1 MTKAQQ
7 FWRSKTV
14 RGEALPRSEEP
25 VALPPGLSW
34 VELTTIPTLQ
44 VFLAQNFG
52 STEQSF
58 GIVYSAEYL
67 TWALND
73 QRPFTALGLQHHQTL
88 VGFCK
93 GWRVWLSVDAT
104 EPPQPFLVTSF
115 LCLHTSYRGQAW
127 VERLL
132 NEMLRR
138 MAALD
143 LRYGLAISA
152 KALQRRP
159 LVETRYYNRF
169 LNPVK
174 LLNVGFFHYP
184 RLTPQRA
191 QKLYPIPARSDQFQP
206 LQPFQLDALTVFL
219 NQQLKAFRLR
229 QHFEDRAATQRLFLP
244 TPGVNQ
250 TAVECDAQGAL
261 LRLYSYHIVTL
272 QKGATVVRAAYVLYV
287 LGENDLLEAWRQLL
301 ADAHAQGCDLVVA
314 TDHMRF
320 AEVREALAF
329 KESPA
334 VRKYFLFNHPPLSL
348 QRSDVAFTWI

>member
-206 LQPFQLDALTVFL
+206 LQPFQLDLHALP
-219 NQQLKAFRLR
+219 QLAIERRKRLITEKHAR
-229 QHFEDRAATQRLFLP
+229 LDHDRARERHTLLLAAGELSGATLLVALERDLTQHLRH
-244 TPGVNQ
+244 
-250 TAVECDAQGAL
+250 AL
-261 LRLYSYHIVTL
+261 LYL
-272 QKGATVVRAAYVLYV
+272 VLAKPAHPQPERHV
-287 LGENDLLEAWRQLL
+287 LGDR
-301 ADAHAQGCDLVVA
+301 
-314 TDHMRF
+314 
-320 AEVREALAF
+320 
-329 KESPA
+329 A
-334 VRKYFLFNHPPLSL
+334 VGK
-348 QRSDVAFTWI
+348 